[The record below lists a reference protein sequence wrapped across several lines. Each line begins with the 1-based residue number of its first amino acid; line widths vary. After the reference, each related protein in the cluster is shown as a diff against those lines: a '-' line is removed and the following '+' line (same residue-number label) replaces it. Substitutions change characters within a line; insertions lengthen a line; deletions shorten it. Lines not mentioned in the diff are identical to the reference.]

1 MNTFVRLPR
10 ESEYLIE
17 IMNSRHLLTFLE
29 HNRYTAEYRSELA
42 ERVDALHTL
51 EDIIYIRNTPYLSS
65 ILKMIRN
72 DYLSRKD
79 YPFLLKPPANY
90 DVSDQPH
97 ENEVSQEVLSE
108 FTPKRRR
115 RLIVVV
121 IGGVSYNELHH
132 LRTIAKELKQKLV
145 IVTTSLLTP
154 QMFIKTLS
162 EIDSVA

>member
-1 MNTFVRLPR
+1 MNTFVLLPR
-10 ESEYLIE
+10 ESEFLID
-17 IMNSRHLLTFLE
+17 IMNNRHLLTFLE

-97 ENEVSQEVLSE
+97 ENEVSQEVLSD

-121 IGGVSYNELHH
+121 IGGISYNELHH

-162 EIDSVA
+162 EVDRVV